1 MSKGSRPRPF
11 SVSLEELDARH
22 EAIFGKKP
30 SRERYNPPPLPEDLK
45 EEKKKAIWASSKEEF
60 DAGKS

>member
-11 SVSLEELDARH
+11 SVPMEQRDANH

-30 SRERYNPPPLPEDLK
+30 PKEQYVPPPLPEIV
-45 EEKKKAIWASSKEEF
+45 EEKKKAEWISGDK
-60 DAGKS
+60 K